1 MNVLKQ
7 LFNTKYACGSFL
19 IFFVLAIS
27 VSDTF
32 GLSLAI
38 TPEAL
43 THKADLI
50 ILGRVK
56 TKITEER
63 PYIAGVIISESM
75 REYSVEVILTE
86 YEVELEKSYKQVIG
100 EPEILILTQG
110 GFLPDGRS
118 WTHSKYFELDVG
130 QKFVAFLYW
139 NTRNKTWQVYA
150 GSQGIFKVEEDAS
163 NSESPIVTSAY
174 DGHLVYRDASPPHD
188 RERNTKLTLQELLDI
203 IEEETKH

>member
-1 MNVLKQ
+1 MNVSKR
-7 LFNTKYACGSFL
+7 LFYTKHTCGIFL

-32 GLSLAI
+32 GLSLSI

-43 THKADLI
+43 THEANLV

-56 TKITEER
+56 AKITEER
-63 PYIAGVIISESM
+63 PYIAGVIISGSVK
-75 REYSVEVILTE
+75 EYPVEVIITE
-86 YEVELEKSYKQVIG
+86 YQVVLEKSYKQVIG
-100 EPEILILTQG
+100 EPDISILTQG

-139 NTRNKTWQVYA
+139 NTRNGTWQVYK
-150 GSQGIFKVEEDAS
+150 GSQGVFKVEEDTS
-163 NSESPIVTSAY
+163 NLENPIIVSAY
-174 DGHLVYRDASPPHD
+174 DGHLVYRDTSPPHD

-203 IEEETKH
+203 IEKETKK